1 MTPLQK
7 RDYLTG
13 ALAARE
19 FLRRMQSELR
29 VHRQFLPQTLRREF
43 ACAVGLH
50 VPEYRAGFLDAIGAY
65 LLTTLEGV
73 LVDPNRWEVLDLLE
87 WEEN

>member
-29 VHRQFLPQTLRREF
+29 VHRQFLPQTLRWS
-43 ACAVGLH
+43 L
-50 VPEYRAGFLDAIGAY
+50 RARSGCMCPNTAPGFSTRSGRIC
-65 LLTTLEGV
+65 
-73 LVDPNRWEVLDLLE
+73 
-87 WEEN
+87 